1 MSDLFHRKTYLLGGG
16 LFVDIICLS
25 CFFVDLFAFVVLLFG
40 IYVFVCPN
48 EKTIICNI

>member
-1 MSDLFHRKTYLLGGG
+1 
-16 LFVDIICLS
+16 LS
-25 CFFVDLFAFVVLLFG
+25 CFFDLFAFVVLLFG